1 MVGLGDDRQGEDDDG
16 GGDVVE
22 VDLFL
27 RGGKS
32 SMFSRKGG

>member
-1 MVGLGDDRQGEDDDG
+1 MLGLRDDRQGEDYCG
-16 GGDVVE
+16 VGDFVE

-32 SMFSRKGG
+32 SIFQ

>member
-1 MVGLGDDRQGEDDDG
+1 MLGLGDDRQGEDDG
-16 GGDVVE
+16 GFGDVVE
-22 VDLFL
+22 VYLFL